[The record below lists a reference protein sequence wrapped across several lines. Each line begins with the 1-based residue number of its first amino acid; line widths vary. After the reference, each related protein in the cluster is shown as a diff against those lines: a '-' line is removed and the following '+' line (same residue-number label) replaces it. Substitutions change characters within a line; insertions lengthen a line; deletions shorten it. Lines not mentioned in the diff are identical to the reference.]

1 MAVRCMRWSFYTRW
15 ICLFFIS
22 DLKETNIYIS
32 RHGPQSRWIIIKP
45 AINQCRNSV
54 KKGKTPGQWVHIY
67 KKNIS
72 WLFSSKN
79 GVGEVGS
86 SRVEIIVP
94 RRCTATSPSHFWLV
108 QEFRYISSATIL
120 VASLVSEVKTSTLS
134 NWIAHELKKHQST
147 VSNGPSHLAFVYI
160 KGAKRGEVPSRG
172 RFV

>member
-1 MAVRCMRWSFYTRW
+1 MDLFVFYFR
-15 ICLFFIS
+15 F
-22 DLKETNIYIS
+22 KRNKYIYITS
-32 RHGPQSRWIIIKP
+32 RAPEPLNYNKTCYKSMPKFG
-45 AINQCRNSV
+45 
-54 KKGKTPGQWVHIY
+54 KKGKNARTVSPHLH
-67 KKNIS
+67 KNIS

-147 VSNGPSHLAFVYI
+147 VSNGPSHLALVYI
-160 KGAKRGEVPSRG
+160 IGAKPGVVPSRG